1 MIATVG
7 FSDAEARDFEDGL
20 GTAQDILASAGCTV
34 SWEVQHY
41 EFDLAGLTS
50 LREALHTFA
59 ALIVFPRLP
68 TWSRLPSLNRLGPR
82 PMRSAAFPW
91 GLPWLTN
98 VTTKR
103 VDKENTLL
111 RMVLNIFGALPA
123 QGSADGPRQISPA
136 SPLLMLLQPEDLGP
150 LPNHHPAS
158 LWQLREIRGIARA
171 LDLQRSAFHQCRHQ
185 RDDHSRPTG
194 ILHSCEL
201 LGGTA
206 KRGWPRIPQ
215 TGEDGPAYRGPLT
228 KTCGCGGRHVSM
240 LRCRGQFRSP
250 SRVLAQGT
258 CALLA
263 ATTAAASTSA
273 QTQGDGLLWQG
284 IEQALLKAVTPG
296 LLRYFIDSD
305 GYDTDATAFLDPPE
319 SGDDDDEVQAAV
331 HNVLHHHHARDR
343 HHRPPPHAA
352 LPGGRPPAREH
363 LADYEVTVP
372 RAVGPHALCH
382 TSHSLPSL
390 LFWLSQHTT
399 NFDSGYS
406 AIWELFMWVYSD
418 RLKLTLSK
426 GKERRKPKGTRRHM
440 LAGGAVPHDLIQ
452 PAKRRGSRRLFLLA
466 SPPFW

>member
-1 MIATVG
+1 MVNVPATPSSTSSMLATVG

-20 GTAQDILASAGCTV
+20 RTAQGVLAAAGCSV
-34 SWEVQHY
+34 SWEVQHF

-50 LREALHTFA
+50 LREELHIFA
-59 ALIVFPRLP
+59 ALIVFPRMP

-123 QGSADGPRQISPA
+123 RGSADGPRQISPA

-240 LRCRGQFRSP
+240 LRCRGHFRSP

-263 ATTAAASTSA
+263 ATTAAASASTKS
-273 QTQGDGLLWQG
+273 GYDGLLRKG

-296 LLRYFIDSD
+296 LMSYFTDDD
-305 GYDTDATAFLDPPE
+305 GYDTDATAFIDPPE
-319 SGDDDDEVQAAV
+319 SGDEEDDAQAAV
-331 HNVLHHHHARDR
+331 RKVLHHDPVLNHH
-343 HHRPPPHAA
+343 HPPSDHAA
-352 LPGGRPPAREH
+352 PSGGRPPAQEH
-363 LADYEVTVP
+363 QTNEEPVLDAKATVP
-372 RAVGPHALCH
+372 WAHMIYVIIVLVITLSGIRTYIQAVVIQQSC
-382 TSHSLPSL
+382 
-390 LFWLSQHTT
+390 
-399 NFDSGYS
+399 GYS
-406 AIWELFMWVYSD
+406 RWEYSN
-418 RLKLTLSK
+418 K
-426 GKERRKPKGTRRHM
+426 GKLQISKHK
-440 LAGGAVPHDLIQ
+440 
-452 PAKRRGSRRLFLLA
+452 KRQDDKETG
-466 SPPFW
+466 